1 MKTFAVVLAILFF
14 SAHIPV
20 RAGDS
25 GVVVTTVKKEKTW
38 WEKRKDIKPDIYYSH
53 EKHMKIMKQNGDS
66 CMLCHSF
73 MKNDINDPDLLKST
87 TRIANEPLKEIC
99 HECHVVNIRAPSR
112 CDVCHVNIASITPAN
127 HNYNYKL
134 NHAEDSLFNSSECK
148 ACHID
153 LSFCTDCHFRRDT
166 GQRKV
171 HDIGYLNSHGIDSR
185 IDPAAC
191 AGCHNVSYCH
201 DCHGSLP

>member
-1 MKTFAVVLAILFF
+1 MKACIVVLMLFF
-14 SAHIPV
+14 CTFVPLMAEGSGSKHIT
-20 RAGDS
+20 D
-25 GVVVTTVKKEKTW
+25 KKEKKW
-38 WEKRKDIKPDIYYSH
+38 WEKREEIKPDIYYPH
-53 EKHMKIMKQNGDS
+53 KIHMKIMKKNGDS

-73 MKNDINDPDLLKST
+73 MSINITDPGLLKSIT
-87 TRIANEPLKEIC
+87 KIANEPLKEIC
-99 HECHVVNIRAPSR
+99 HECHIVNVSAPSK
-112 CDVCHVNIASITPAN
+112 CDVCHANLTSITPAS

-134 NHAEDSLFNSSECK
+134 NHAEDSLFNPSECK
-148 ACHID
+148 TCHLD

-171 HDIGYLNSHGIDSR
+171 HVIGYLGSHGIDSR

-191 AGCHNVSYCH
+191 ARCHNAGYCS